1 MILIP
6 QKLFELAEVN
16 TVLRSGNVCVLE
28 KTLTKPVSKREGYVS
43 NHVISIVLAGEQR
56 ITTYEEEKIIVSA
69 GEVLLIPR
77 GMYYT
82 TDLLPTDGSP
92 FRCLLF
98 YFDDAAIRAF
108 LATSKVVELPTHD
121 LPEYLRLGLVPPMR
135 AFTENL
141 LQLYRG
147 TNLGNENILRLKQQ
161 EMLQLLNE
169 AVGAER
175 LARFLF
181 RLTLP
186 RKRNLRSFMEA
197 NYTKPLTM
205 EDYAYLTGRSVSSFR
220 RDFKANFATSP
231 IQWLRG
237 KRMDRA
243 LELFEDP
250 QASVGAVSR
259 EVGYQNVSYF
269 IRGFRERVGLS
280 PKQYLLKRH
289 RG

>member
-6 QKLFELAEVN
+6 QKLFELSEVN
-16 TVLRSGNVCVLE
+16 TILRAGNVCILE
-28 KTLTKPVSKREGYVS
+28 KTLTKPVNKREGYVS
-43 NHVISIVLAGEQR
+43 NHVISIILAGEQR
-56 ITTYEEEKIIVSA
+56 IVTYEDEEIVVSA

-82 TDLLPTDGSP
+82 TDLLPVDGSP

-98 YFDDAAIRAF
+98 YFDDAAVRAF

-121 LPEYLRLGLVPPMR
+121 LPDHLRLGLVPAMR
-135 AFTENL
+135 TFTENL

-147 TNLGNENILRLKQQ
+147 TDLGNENILRLKQQ
-161 EMLQLLNE
+161 EMLHLLNE

-220 RDFKANFATSP
+220 RDFKANFSTTP
-231 IQWLRG
+231 LQWLRG

-243 LELFEDP
+243 LELFENP
-250 QASVGAVSR
+250 SASVGAVSR
-259 EVGYQNVSYF
+259 EVGYQNTSYF
-269 IRGFRERVGLS
+269 IRGFRERMGLS

-289 RG
+289 RS